1 MQKIETGISELLKRQ
16 PVTEQEKDAYIQ
28 DLQKALRFLLEEV
41 RDLEEMVA
49 LLQKKRFGS
58 SSEATPVQEE
68 EEPLGVFPEAEL
80 EYKEDAP
87 EPFKKDQRG
96 VHKISEAGR
105 WKLTSSNETE
115 NRIFDLDE
123 EERICPRCK
132 GKLVWIG
139 KELVREVFEYQRPK
153 LKLIRYWQMSY
164 KCPACHK
171 KGRSVIVRASVP
183 KPLLNHSLVAA
194 SVVAEIMYQKYVNAM
209 PLYRQEAAWKQLG
222 VTFSRTTMARWIIRC
237 AEDWLEPLWNAMRK
251 ELLQREVLHADETV
265 VQVLKENGKTAQS
278 KSYMWVYRT
287 GMDGLPPIVLYDYQ
301 PGRSGEYPKKFL
313 EGFYGYLHTDG
324 YAGYNQ
330 VPDITRCGC
339 WAHLR
344 RKFVEAMP
352 AASSN
357 PKGLLTPAQVGRDY
371 CDQLFAAEKKL
382 AGLPAE
388 ERQKQ
393 RLAVEKPM
401 LRAFWCWLEELERQ
415 PLAGNLKKA
424 VQYARKQQPYMEN
437 YLLDPRCQISNNLAE
452 NAIRPFTVGRKNWL
466 FSDTVKGAKASA
478 VIYSLVETA
487 GANGLSERGYLHIVL
502 SNLPSMDF
510 RQHPELLKDLMP
522 WSDYMRSCFEQE

>member
-28 DLQKALRFLLEEV
+28 DLQKALRLLLEEV

-153 LKLIRYWQMSY
+153 LKLVRYWQMSY

-194 SVVAEIMYQKYVNAM
+194 SCCV
-209 PLYRQEAAWKQLG
+209 
-222 VTFSRTTMARWIIRC
+222 S
-237 AEDWLEPLWNAMRK
+237 
-251 ELLQREVLHADETV
+251 
-265 VQVLKENGKTAQS
+265 
-278 KSYMWVYRT
+278 
-287 GMDGLPPIVLYDYQ
+287 
-301 PGRSGEYPKKFL
+301 
-313 EGFYGYLHTDG
+313 
-324 YAGYNQ
+324 
-330 VPDITRCGC
+330 
-339 WAHLR
+339 
-344 RKFVEAMP
+344 
-352 AASSN
+352 
-357 PKGLLTPAQVGRDY
+357 Y
-371 CDQLFAAEKKL
+371 CD
-382 AGLPAE
+382 
-388 ERQKQ
+388 
-393 RLAVEKPM
+393 
-401 LRAFWCWLEELERQ
+401 
-415 PLAGNLKKA
+415 
-424 VQYARKQQPYMEN
+424 
-437 YLLDPRCQISNNLAE
+437 
-452 NAIRPFTVGRKNWL
+452 PFV
-466 FSDTVKGAKASA
+466 
-478 VIYSLVETA
+478 
-487 GANGLSERGYLHIVL
+487 
-502 SNLPSMDF
+502 
-510 RQHPELLKDLMP
+510 
-522 WSDYMRSCFEQE
+522 

>member
-1 MQKIETGISELLKRQ
+1 MGGCHAENRNRHFRAAETAAGDRTREGLPTSR
-16 PVTEQEKDAYIQ
+16 TCR
-28 DLQKALRFLLEEV
+28 KALRLLLEEV

-123 EERICPRCK
+123 EERVCPRCK

-153 LKLIRYWQMSY
+153 LKLVRYWQMSY

-237 AEDWLEPLWNAMRK
+237 AER
-251 ELLQREVLHADETV
+251 
-265 VQVLKENGKTAQS
+265 
-278 KSYMWVYRT
+278 
-287 GMDGLPPIVLYDYQ
+287 
-301 PGRSGEYPKKFL
+301 
-313 EGFYGYLHTDG
+313 
-324 YAGYNQ
+324 
-330 VPDITRCGC
+330 
-339 WAHLR
+339 
-344 RKFVEAMP
+344 
-352 AASSN
+352 
-357 PKGLLTPAQVGRDY
+357 
-371 CDQLFAAEKKL
+371 L
-382 AGLPAE
+382 AGASVERHAE
-388 ERQKQ
+388 R
-393 RLAVEKPM
+393 
-401 LRAFWCWLEELERQ
+401 
-415 PLAGNLKKA
+415 
-424 VQYARKQQPYMEN
+424 
-437 YLLDPRCQISNNLAE
+437 
-452 NAIRPFTVGRKNWL
+452 
-466 FSDTVKGAKASA
+466 ASA
-478 VIYSLVETA
+478 K
-487 GANGLSERGYLHIVL
+487 RG
-502 SNLPSMDF
+502 SAC
-510 RQHPELLKDLMP
+510 R
-522 WSDYMRSCFEQE
+522 

>member
-28 DLQKALRFLLEEV
+28 DLQKAMRLLLEEV

-58 SSEATPVQEE
+58 SSEATPVQAE

-153 LKLIRYWQMSY
+153 LKLVRYWQMSY

-171 KGRSVIVRASVP
+171 KGCSVIVRASVP

-194 SVVAEIMYQKYVNAM
+194 SVVAEIMHQKYVNAM

-222 VTFSRTTMARWIIRC
+222 VTFSRNTMARWVIRC
-237 AEDWLEPLWNAMRK
+237 AEDWLEPLWDAMRK
-251 ELLQREVLHADETV
+251 ELLKREVLHADETV
-265 VQVLKENGKTAQS
+265 VQVLKENGKTTQS

-287 GMDGLPPIVLYDYQ
+287 GMDGLPPIVLYEYQ

-313 EGFYGYLHTDG
+313 EGFHGYLHTDG

-352 AASSN
+352 AVSNN

-382 AGLPAE
+382 AELPAE

-401 LRAFWCWLEELERQ
+401 LRAFWCWLEELEQQ

-437 YLLDPRCQISNNLAE
+437 YLLDPRCRISNNLAE

>member
-1 MQKIETGISELLKRQ
+1 MQKIGTGISELLNRQ

-28 DLQKALRFLLEEV
+28 DLQKAMRLLLEEV

-87 EPFKKDQRG
+87 EPFKKDQRD
-96 VHKISEAGR
+96 VHKMNEAGR

-115 NRIFDLDE
+115 DRIFDLDE

-139 KELVREVFEYQRPK
+139 KELVREVFEYRRPK
-153 LKLIRYWQMSY
+153 LKLVRYWQTSY

-194 SVVAEIMYQKYVNAM
+194 SVVAEIMYQKYVHAM

-222 VTFSRTTMARWIIRC
+222 VTFSRNTMARWIIRC
-237 AEDWLEPLWNAMRK
+237 AEDWLEPLWDAMRK

-265 VQVLKENGKTAQS
+265 VQVLKENGKIAQS
-278 KSYMWVYRT
+278 KSYVWVYRT
-287 GMDGLPPIVLYDYQ
+287 GMDGLPPIVLYEYQ

-313 EGFYGYLHTDG
+313 DGFHGYLHTDG

-339 WAHLR
+339 WVHLR
-344 RKFVEAMP
+344 RKFV
-352 AASSN
+352 
-357 PKGLLTPAQVGRDY
+357 
-371 CDQLFAAEKKL
+371 
-382 AGLPAE
+382 
-388 ERQKQ
+388 
-393 RLAVEKPM
+393 
-401 LRAFWCWLEELERQ
+401 
-415 PLAGNLKKA
+415 
-424 VQYARKQQPYMEN
+424 
-437 YLLDPRCQISNNLAE
+437 
-452 NAIRPFTVGRKNWL
+452 
-466 FSDTVKGAKASA
+466 
-478 VIYSLVETA
+478 
-487 GANGLSERGYLHIVL
+487 
-502 SNLPSMDF
+502 
-510 RQHPELLKDLMP
+510 
-522 WSDYMRSCFEQE
+522 